1 MWAVYKGAGSFTSAY
16 KVFMLSVIFNPAA
29 GKQNNKFYLIL
40 LLNYQERRKLRN
52 SALCAILTA

>member
-29 GKQNNKFYLIL
+29 GKQDNFYLIL

-52 SALCAILTA
+52 NALCAILTA

>member
-1 MWAVYKGAGSFTSAY
+1 MDN
-16 KVFMLSVIFNPAA
+16 FNPAA
-29 GKQNNKFYLIL
+29 GKQDNFYLIL